1 MNGPP
6 LVVYGSLRS
15 WTAQHFRAALQAYF
29 RPASVLGMIGYLSA
43 GLWTPVCDARLSTMS
58 ASDVAGGFSGQSAIK
73 QALAWLRFPGISMRW
88 SPRLGWVADAVDRAY
103 WFEPLRLVARLC
115 LNLHGYVLLAIA
127 VFGLITSS
135 VFTGMV
141 LAAVP
146 RYLRERRV
154 AEAELKKRPG
164 FTPPLTLLKPLA
176 GAEPD
181 LEEHLASFFEQDY
194 PEFEILFCARQPD
207 DAGLEIARRV
217 AARYPQFPA
226 KFFSTGEPPYI
237 NAKVASMELM
247 EKSAAHAILV
257 ISDSDVRVTPDY
269 LRAVALPFA
278 DAQVG
283 GMCCMYRGIAAGGG
297 LWARL
302 EAVGMS
308 VEMTAGVLVARMME
322 GMQFVLG
329 PTMAFRRDVIRRMGG
344 FKVTA
349 DYCAD
354 DFVLG
359 NETYKLGQTVVLS
372 HHAID
377 HIVINLSLMASLK
390 HQVRWMKSTRFLAAE
405 GALRN
410 GADVQHAVRIVGLAA
425 GLLLGHRGW
434 GVALLAWALA
444 SRRGACRLRW
454 GAWWCAIRAGS
465 ICWCCTL
472 CAI

>member
-1 MNGPP
+1 M
-6 LVVYGSLRS
+6 L
-15 WTAQHFRAALQAYF
+15 
-29 RPASVLGMIGYLSA
+29 
-43 GLWTPVCDARLSTMS
+43 
-58 ASDVAGGFSGQSAIK
+58 
-73 QALAWLRFPGISMRW
+73 
-88 SPRLGWVADAVDRAY
+88 
-103 WFEPLRLVARLC
+103 
-115 LNLHGYVLLAIA
+115 YVLLALAI
-127 VFGLITSS
+127 FGLITST
-135 VFTGMV
+135 VFTGMT

-146 RYLRERRV
+146 RFICERRV
-154 AEAELKKRPG
+154 AEGRLRTRPG

-181 LEEHLASFFEQDY
+181 LEAHLASFFEQDY
-194 PEFEILFCARQPD
+194 PEYEILFCARQSN

-217 AARYPQFPA
+217 AARYPLIPA
-226 KFFSTGEPPYI
+226 KFMSTGEPPYI

-247 EKSAAHAILV
+247 EKAASHGILV
-257 ISDSDVRVTPDY
+257 ISDSDVRVTGDY

-278 DAQVG
+278 NPNVG
-283 GMCCMYRGIAAGGG
+283 GMCCLYRGIAAGGG

-359 NETYKLGQTVVLS
+359 NETHKLGQTVVLS

-390 HQVRWMKSTRFLAAE
+390 HQVRWMKSTRFSRPK
-405 GALRN
+405 GHFGTALTFSMPF
-410 GADVQHAVRIVGLAA
+410 GLLGLAA
-425 GLLLGHRGW
+425 GLSLGHPLW
-434 GVALLAWALA
+434 GVALLAWGVATRLALSIAVGRVVVRDPSWFNLLVLYPVRDLMGFFFWAA
-444 SRRGACRLRW
+444 SYMGSKILWRGQIFQLLP
-454 GAWWCAIRAGS
+454 GGKMRA
-465 ICWCCTL
+465 
-472 CAI
+472 AE